1 MEYFTGLDVSVDET
15 AICVVGDD
23 GKVAFET
30 AVETDPAAIAEALRP
45 YADRMRRVGHEAG
58 SLSPWLHT
66 ELLAE
71 GVPAV
76 CLETR
81 HVRAALSA
89 QRNKTDANDA
99 LGIAHIMRTGWFRQ
113 AHIKTDGCYRIR
125 LLLVQR
131 RNLKRKFLDIEMPSD
146 TR

>member
-1 MEYFTGLDVSVDET
+1 MEYFAGLDVSVDET

-23 GKVAFET
+23 GKVVLET
-30 AVETDPAAIAEALRP
+30 AVPTDPELIAEALKR
-45 YADRMRRVGHEAG
+45 YAGRLRRVGHEAG
-58 SLSPWLHT
+58 AISPWLHAGMIAQG
-66 ELLAE
+66 L
-71 GVPAV
+71 PAV

-89 QRNKTDANDA
+89 QRNKTDAADA

-113 AHIKTDGCYRIR
+113 AHIKTEECYRIR
-125 LLLVQR
+125 LLLVSGATSSASSSIWR
-131 RNLKRKFLDIEMPSD
+131 TPSA